1 MLPQINCFVLLAKM
15 HDPRGHYLETFCE
28 IDLDAFAGN
37 LEAIK
42 KKIGDREIILAVKA
56 NAYGHGVVPICRE
69 ALSCGVKRF
78 GVATLNEGVQLR
90 DAGVDGEII
99 ILTPPAMEQIPSVI
113 YHSLTPNVVSRLFAE
128 ALSAHAVKV
137 GAEVSIHIEVDT
149 GMGRSGIPW
158 YDAVG
163 EIVAIA
169 MLPNIK
175 IAGIFTHF
183 PVADSDAESDVE
195 FTRLQIRRFS
205 HILSTLT
212 EFKLNIPLVHVS
224 NSAGILAHPIVGN
237 AVRPGLLA
245 YGLYPSEKMR
255 KTIDVKPILSLK
267 TRVIQIRDFPPGT
280 SISYGR
286 TYITDRR
293 TRVAV
298 IRAGYGDGLR
308 RALSNRGEVLIRG
321 KRRPIV
327 GRVCMDT
334 TMVEVDDNVKLDD
347 EVVIIGSQGNES
359 ITADEHAKWCTTINY
374 EIITGISERVKRV
387 YIKGGEVVEVI

>member
-1 MLPQINCFVLLAKM
+1 
-15 HDPRGHYLETFCE
+15 
-28 IDLDAFAGN
+28 
-37 LEAIK
+37 
-42 KKIGDREIILAVKA
+42 
-56 NAYGHGVVPICRE
+56 
-69 ALSCGVKRF
+69 
-78 GVATLNEGVQLR
+78 
-90 DAGVDGEII
+90 
-99 ILTPPAMEQIPSVI
+99 
-113 YHSLTPNVVSRLFAE
+113 
-128 ALSAHAVKV
+128 
-137 GAEVSIHIEVDT
+137 
-149 GMGRSGIPW
+149 
-158 YDAVG
+158 
-163 EIVAIA
+163 
-169 MLPNIK
+169 
-175 IAGIFTHF
+175 
-183 PVADSDAESDVE
+183 VE

-205 HILSTLT
+205 HILTTLT
-212 EFKLNIPLVHVS
+212 EFKLDIPLVHVS

-334 TMVEVDDNVKLDD
+334 TMVEVDDSVKLDD
-347 EVVIIGSQGNES
+347 EVVIIGSQGNER